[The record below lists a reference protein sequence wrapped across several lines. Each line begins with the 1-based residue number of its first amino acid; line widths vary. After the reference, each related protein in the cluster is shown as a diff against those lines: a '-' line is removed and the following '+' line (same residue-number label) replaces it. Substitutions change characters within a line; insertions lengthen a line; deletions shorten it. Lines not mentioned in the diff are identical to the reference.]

1 MANNPQD
8 DLDLGPRL
16 RALRA
21 RAGLSQRALA
31 KRTGVPN
38 STISLIEAGRV
49 NPSVAALKRIL
60 EGIPVG
66 LSEFFAFEP
75 EAERRVFYAAEELTE
90 IGKDGVSL
98 RQVGS
103 TLYGRAMMLLAETYE
118 IGADTG
124 RTMIGHEA
132 EEGGIVV
139 SGRVE
144 VTVGD
149 QRKVLGPGDAYY
161 FDSRTPHRFRQ
172 VGPEP
177 CRIISACTP
186 PTF

>member
-1 MANNPQD
+1 MPD
-8 DLDLGPRL
+8 TEGDLELGPRL
-16 RALRA
+16 KAVRMQ
-21 RAGLSQRALA
+21 AGLSQRALA
-31 KRTGVPN
+31 KKTGVPN
-38 STISLIEAGRV
+38 STISLIEAGKM
-49 NPSVAALKRIL
+49 NPSVSALKRIL
-60 EGIPVG
+60 EGIPIA
-66 LSEFFAFEP
+66 LSEFFAFQP
-75 EAERRVFYAAEELTE
+75 EAERKVFYAAEELTE
-90 IGKDGVSL
+90 IGKNGVSL
-98 RQVGS
+98 RQIGG
-103 TLYGRAMMLLAETYE
+103 TLYGRAMMILAETYE

-139 SGRVE
+139 RGRIE

-161 FDSRTPHRFRQ
+161 FDSRNPHRFRQ

-177 CRIISACTP
+177 CEIISACTP